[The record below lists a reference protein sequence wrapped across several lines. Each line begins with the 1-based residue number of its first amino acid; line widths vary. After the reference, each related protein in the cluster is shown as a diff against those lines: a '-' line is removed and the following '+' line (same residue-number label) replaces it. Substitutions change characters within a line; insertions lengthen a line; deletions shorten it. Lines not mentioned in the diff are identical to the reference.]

1 VGVVGEVDHASAT
14 AVATLI
20 AKSRIHAMSIS
31 LYGSLIRRHDKDR
44 SNEVTRREMLKASAA
59 VGAGLLLSTHVF
71 AQRPCVAGKSV
82 VIIGAGFS
90 GLACGH
96 ELKAAGYDVT
106 IVDVRDRVGGR
117 VLTFHDLLPGK
128 YVEGGAELIGS
139 NHPLWVAYAEKFGL
153 TFTDVSEDETLDAP
167 VILDGKRLR
176 NEDAAKLY
184 EEMTPVEAEFNKL
197 AADVNAD
204 EPWTSKDAKELD
216 ARSTGDWLS
225 KLGVDPLGVKGFAAT
240 LTSDNGVSCDKQSL
254 LGMLTAVKGGGL
266 EKYWSDSEV
275 YRCKDGN
282 QQLATKLAEAIGKD
296 RIVLGVAVKKVS
308 FSPSASGGSGVTV
321 KCADGREIT
330 ADDVVLACAPTVWN
344 KIEFSPG
351 LPSSLKPQMGV
362 NIKNLMTLKKP
373 VWLENKLSQYL
384 LSDGEVTMTWNATD
398 GQKEDDGCVLT
409 CFSGGPGA
417 EKILEKPA
425 ELRRADYVKQ
435 MDAVYPG
442 VAEAVTGQRFM
453 DWPRE
458 PWSMGSYSFPAPGQV
473 TSVGPVLRQGLGR
486 LHFAGE
492 HCCYKFVGYMEG
504 ALDSGVAVARRLAAR
519 DGAKP

>member
-1 VGVVGEVDHASAT
+1 
-14 AVATLI
+14 
-20 AKSRIHAMSIS
+20 MSIS
-31 LYGSLIRRHDKDR
+31 LYASLIRRHDKDR
-44 SNEVTRREMLKASAA
+44 VNAISRREMLKASAA
-59 VGAGLLLSTHVF
+59 FGAGLLLSTHAF
-71 AQRPCVAGKSV
+71 ARRPAIAGRSV
-82 VIIGAGFS
+82 VIIGAGFA

-117 VLTFHDLLPGK
+117 VLTLHDLLPGK
-128 YVEGGAELIGS
+128 YIEGGAELIGS

-153 TFTDVSEDETLDAP
+153 TFTDLSEDETLDAP
-167 VILDGKRLR
+167 VILDGKRLS
-176 NEDAAKLY
+176 NDDAAKLY
-184 EEMTPVEAEFNKL
+184 EEMKPVETEFNKL
-197 AADVNAD
+197 AAEINAD

-216 ARSTGDWLS
+216 ARSTADWLS

-240 LTSDNGVSCDKQSL
+240 LTSDNGVACDRQSL

-275 YRCKDGN
+275 YRCKGGN
-282 QQLATKLAEAIGKD
+282 QQLATKLAEAIGMD
-296 RIVLGVAVKKVS
+296 RIVLGLAVKKVT
-308 FSPSASGGSGVTV
+308 FSSSGVSV
-321 KCADGREIT
+321 KCADGREIS
-330 ADDVVLACAPTVWN
+330 ADDVVVACAPAVWS
-344 KIEFSPG
+344 KIEFTPG
-351 LPSSLKPQMGV
+351 LPSSLRPQMGV

-373 VWLENKLSQYL
+373 VWQESKLSQYL
-384 LSDGEVTMTWNATD
+384 LSDGEVTMTWNGTD

-417 EKILEKPA
+417 EKILEKPS
-425 ELRRADYVKQ
+425 ELRRAEYVKQ

-458 PWSMGSYSFPAPGQV
+458 PWTMASYSFPAPGQV
-473 TSVGPVLRQGLGR
+473 TTMGPVLRQGLGR

-504 ALDSGVAVARRLAAR
+504 ALDSGVAVARRMAAR
-519 DGAKP
+519 DKVK